1 MITSGILGQPWTI
14 DWCGCHGGQ
23 IRLCASDIPASLAL
37 IPYVK
42 LDLVSR
48 TYYISASHA
57 GSRHGLPAEGGG
69 LYHGRTGHFQ
79 DYSPAARFSH
89 GSGSGG
95 ALAHGS
101 VADLSRR
108 ACSVLPPHR
117 PLALSAGSSPA

>member
-1 MITSGILGQPWTI
+1 MMTSGMLGQPWTM
-14 DWCGCHGGQ
+14 DRCGCHGGQ
-23 IRLCASDIPASLAL
+23 IRLHTSDIQASLAL

-57 GSRHGLPAEGGG
+57 GSRNGLPAEGGG

-79 DYSPAARFSH
+79 DYSPAARFSN
-89 GSGSGG
+89 GSGPCG

-101 VADLSRR
+101 AAD
-108 ACSVLPPHR
+108 
-117 PLALSAGSSPA
+117 

>member
-1 MITSGILGQPWTI
+1 MGAGAVAAK
-14 DWCGCHGGQ
+14 
-23 IRLCASDIPASLAL
+23 IRLCASDIPASPAL

-79 DYSPAARFSH
+79 DYSPAARFRD
-89 GSGSGG
+89 GSGPCGT
-95 ALAHGS
+95 LAHRS
-101 VADLSRR
+101 AADLSRR
-108 ACSVLPPHR
+108 ACSVLPSHR
-117 PLALSAGSSPA
+117 P